1 MKRNIFTHLDSWRN
15 RKNRKPLIL
24 RGARQVGK
32 TWSLQEF
39 GSRNFPNCHYLNF
52 EQDNQLESLF
62 QRDLKPSRIIQ
73 ELSFHLDQ
81 PIHSTNDLL
90 ILDEIQEC
98 PRALTSLK
106 YFDEELPEMAVCAAG
121 SLLGVELTDV
131 SFPVGK
137 VEFLDM
143 YPMSFSEFLLAAG
156 DDRSYGFL
164 TELSLD
170 SEIPEVVHSRLWE
183 QFKNYLVVGG
193 LPEVVKTWREKRE
206 NPYEAFKE
214 VRRLQHDLITAYIA
228 DMAKHCGKQNS
239 MHLERLWRNIPAQLA
254 REQDGSAPKFKF
266 KGVIPG
272 IRGYER
278 IAGVIDWLEKAGL
291 LIKVHIVSS
300 GNLPFPAYSKENVFK
315 LYCFDIGLLG
325 ALGSLSPKTIL
336 SYDYGS
342 YKGYFAENFVAQ
354 EFICSEHGPLYSWR
368 ERTAEVEFLREIDGE
383 IIPVEIKSGWVTQA
397 KSLKVFAQK
406 YNPVY
411 RAILSGRRFSI
422 DDTNRIHLYPLF
434 LAGYF
439 PLE

>member
-1 MKRNIFTHLDSWRN
+1 MERNIFRHLDSWRR

-39 GSRNFPNCHYLNF
+39 GSRNFATCHYINF
-52 EQDNQLESLF
+52 EQDNQLETLF
-62 QRDLKPSRIIQ
+62 ERDLKPARIIQ
-73 ELSFHLDQ
+73 EISFHLER
-81 PIHSTNDLL
+81 PIDSAKDLL

-106 YFDEELPEMAVCAAG
+106 YFAEELPEMAVCAAG
-121 SLLGVELTDV
+121 SLLGVELSTV

-143 YPMSFSEFLLAAG
+143 HPMSFSEFLMAAG
-156 DDRSYGFL
+156 DNQSFDFL
-164 TELSLD
+164 ERLSLD
-170 SEIPEVVHSRLWE
+170 SELPEIVHRRLWMH
-183 QFKNYLVVGG
+183 FKNYLIVGG
-193 LPEVVKTWREKRE
+193 LPEVVKTWKENHE

-214 VRRLQHDLITAYIA
+214 VRRTQQDLITAYIA
-228 DMAKHCGKQNS
+228 DMAKHSGKQNS
-239 MHLERLWRNIPAQLA
+239 MHLERLWQNIPAQLA
-254 REQDGSAPKFKF
+254 RKQDGSAPKFKF
-266 KGVIPG
+266 KGVLSG
-272 IRGYER
+272 INGYTR

-291 LIKVHIVSS
+291 LIKVHIVSN
-300 GNLPFPAYSKENVFK
+300 GNLPFSAYSKENVFK

-325 ALGSLSPKTIL
+325 ALGNLSPKTIL

-354 EFICSEHGPLYSWR
+354 EFICSGHGPLYSWR
-368 ERTAEVEFLREIDGE
+368 KRTAKVEFLLEMAGE
-383 IIPVEIKSGWVTQA
+383 IIPVEVKSGWVTQA
-397 KSLKVFAQK
+397 KSLKVYAQK
-406 YNPVY
+406 YTPIY

-422 DDTNRIHLYPLF
+422 DHTNRIHLYPLF

>member
-1 MKRNIFTHLDSWRN
+1 MKRDIFAHLDGWRR

-39 GSRNFPNCHYLNF
+39 GSRNFPTTHYLNF

-73 ELSFHLDQ
+73 ELSFHLDRS
-81 PIHSTNDLL
+81 IHPAKDLL
-90 ILDEIQEC
+90 IFDEIQEC

-106 YFDEELPEMAVCAAG
+106 YFAEELPEMAVCAAG
-121 SLLGVELTDV
+121 SLLGVELADV

-143 YPMSFSEFLLAAG
+143 YPMSFSEFLLAVG

-170 SEIPEVVHSRLWE
+170 SEIPEVVHNRLWE
-183 QFKNYLVVGG
+183 QFKNYLIVGG
-193 LPEVVKTWREKRE
+193 LPEVVKSWRENRKD
-206 NPYEAFKE
+206 PYAAFKE

-254 REQDGSAPKFKF
+254 KEQDGSASKYKF

-272 IRGYER
+272 IHGYAR
-278 IAGVIDWLEKAGL
+278 MAG
-291 LIKVHIVSS
+291 
-300 GNLPFPAYSKENVFK
+300 
-315 LYCFDIGLLG
+315 
-325 ALGSLSPKTIL
+325 
-336 SYDYGS
+336 
-342 YKGYFAENFVAQ
+342 
-354 EFICSEHGPLYSWR
+354 
-368 ERTAEVEFLREIDGE
+368 
-383 IIPVEIKSGWVTQA
+383 
-397 KSLKVFAQK
+397 
-406 YNPVY
+406 
-411 RAILSGRRFSI
+411 
-422 DDTNRIHLYPLF
+422 
-434 LAGYF
+434 
-439 PLE
+439 